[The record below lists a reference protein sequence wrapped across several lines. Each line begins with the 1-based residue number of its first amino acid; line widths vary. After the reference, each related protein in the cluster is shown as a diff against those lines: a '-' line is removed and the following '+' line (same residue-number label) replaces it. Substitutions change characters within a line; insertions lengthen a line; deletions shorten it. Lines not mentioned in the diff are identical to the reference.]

1 LTTTGSVIN
10 GPAFLFAITI
20 ALVALRGVRLS
31 SIVNGVIVALKVGAL
46 ALVVAFGSAH
56 VHPHNWTPFIPPNE
70 GFGRYG
76 LSGVLRAAAVVFVS
90 YLGFDAIATLAQDT
104 RNPQRNMPI
113 GILGSLAAV
122 SLLYIAVSLVLTGLV
137 PYQQLDSASPLSVA
151 LRGGGPSLAWLLP
164 VVDLAAV
171 IGLGSVVLVV
181 MLAQPRVLMAMGRD
195 GLVPP
200 AFARVHAR
208 FHTPY
213 WGTLICGLSVAA
225 LAGLFPLSIL
235 VQLVS
240 VGTLLVFIAVALSV
254 IVLRR
259 TDPQRQRPFRTPFV
273 PAVPIL
279 GALLCAYMLTGIPLR
294 TWAVYGIWLV
304 LGISIYLA
312 YGRRSGLRL
321 RGHAA
326 TMW

>member
-1 LTTTGSVIN
+1 
-10 GPAFLFAITI
+10 
-20 ALVALRGVRLS
+20 
-31 SIVNGVIVALKVGAL
+31 
-46 ALVVAFGSAH
+46 
-56 VHPHNWTPFIPPNE
+56 
-70 GFGRYG
+70 
-76 LSGVLRAAAVVFVS
+76 
-90 YLGFDAIATLAQDT
+90 
-104 RNPQRNMPI
+104 
-113 GILGSLAAV
+113 
-122 SLLYIAVSLVLTGLV
+122 
-137 PYQQLDSASPLSVA
+137 
-151 LRGGGPSLAWLLP
+151 
-164 VVDLAAV
+164 
-171 IGLGSVVLVV
+171 
-181 MLAQPRVLMAMGRD
+181 
-195 GLVPP
+195 
-200 AFARVHAR
+200 
-208 FHTPY
+208 
-213 WGTLICGLSVAA
+213 LICGLSVAA

-273 PAVPIL
+273 PAVPML